1 MKSAGNHVALDK
13 KTEKASMAG
22 NTADDKQVNV
32 VIVVGKNWR
41 RKTFVVGGSQKTRN
55 WWQK

>member
-1 MKSAGNHVALDK
+1 MKSAGNRVALAK
-13 KTEKASMAG
+13 QTEKASMAG

-32 VIVVGKNWR
+32 VIVAGENWR
-41 RKTFVVGGSQKTRN
+41 RKTFGIGGIQKTSN